1 MNNLDSLVFA
11 TEVVNGKTV
20 EVIQD
25 TDPQNPREWDNE
37 GLMVCFHGRYNLGDK
52 TDYKEEDY
60 ESWAELAE
68 ALRNDG
74 YKSILP
80 LYLMD
85 HSGISMR
92 TRGFN
97 DRWDSGQVG
106 FIISKEEGQED
117 NLQVEV
123 EIYDRYIQGDVYAV
137 RVFDENETYE
147 CVGGFNDIQDAL
159 RDGRDLA
166 NAL

>member
-1 MNNLDSLVFA
+1 MNNSDSLVFA

-37 GLMVCFHGRYNLGDK
+37 GLMICFHGRYNLGDK
-52 TDYKEEDY
+52 TDYKQEDY

-68 ALRNDG
+68 ALKADG

-80 LYLMD
+80 LYLID

-92 TRGFN
+92 TSGFN

-106 FIISKEEGQED
+106 FIASKEEGIED

-123 EIYDRYIQGDVYAV
+123 EIYDQYIQGDVYAV
-137 RVFDENETYE
+137 RVFHENEAYE
-147 CVGGFNDIQDAL
+147 YVGGFFSVDDAM

-166 NAL
+166 